1 MGSSGLASA
10 IILLLLGG
18 LATAGARG
26 EGVDVDVDAIGP
38 QVGEQLPAFALPDQ
52 DGTRRD
58 FAALAGPRGAMVV
71 FSRSADW

>member
-26 EGVDVDVDAIGP
+26 EGVDVDAIGP

>member
-10 IILLLLGG
+10 IVLLLLGG

-26 EGVDVDVDAIGP
+26 EGVDVDAIGP